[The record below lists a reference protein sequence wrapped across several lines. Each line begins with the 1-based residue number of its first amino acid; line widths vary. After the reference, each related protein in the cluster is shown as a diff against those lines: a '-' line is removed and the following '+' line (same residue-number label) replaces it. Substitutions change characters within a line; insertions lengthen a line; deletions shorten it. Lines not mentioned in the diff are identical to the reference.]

1 MPVYYNLAYQENP
14 FSVDSIGSHWEQPT
28 VSRPTGYPYYHWLQ
42 TESGVGEI
50 FLEGKKIVLK
60 QGQGILI
67 APFVPHQYF
76 SHRSS
81 IWITSFA
88 TFNGSLA
95 NEIGQLVGKSP
106 YLLAEEQ
113 PYFSFFQWVE
123 DQIQQQITNP
133 AIDSIEL
140 SISCYQFL
148 MQLSRFQD
156 KHTNQKHELYLTY
169 IQPVIEEI
177 ETNYKEAL
185 TVEHLAE
192 QVFVSPQ
199 YLSRLFQRF
208 LGISTYTFILRYRL
222 NKAKELLINRQELE
236 IQQIAYLVGFKDAS
250 HFVASFKKESSY
262 TPLEFRRL
270 HR

>member
-1 MPVYYNLAYQENP
+1 MPVYYNLTYQDNP
-14 FSVDSIGSHWEQPT
+14 FSIDSIGSHWEQPT
-28 VSRPTGYPYYHWLQ
+28 VSRPSGYPYYHWMQ

-50 FLEGKKIVLK
+50 NLEGKRIILK
-60 QGQGILI
+60 EGQGILI
-67 APFVPHQYF
+67 APFVPHHYF
-76 SHRSS
+76 AHRSS
-81 IWITSFA
+81 EWITSFA

-95 NEIGQLVGKSP
+95 NEIAQIVGKSP

-123 DQIQQQITNP
+123 NQIHYQVSNP
-133 AIDSIEL
+133 STDSVEL
-140 SISCYQFL
+140 SIACYQFL

-156 KHTNQKHELYLTY
+156 QHANQKHELYLTY

-177 ETNYKEAL
+177 ETNYKETV
-185 TVEHLAE
+185 TVEELAE
-192 QVFVSPQ
+192 KVFVSPQ

-208 LGISTYTFILRYRL
+208 LGMSTYTFLLRYRL

-236 IQQIAYLVGFKDAS
+236 VQQVAYLVGFKDTS
-250 HFVASFKKESSY
+250 HFVASFKKESKY